1 MPFDIEDDPRNIS
14 RMLAGMNSNIP
25 VDRRSLMDYLENGDL
40 TYRTKS
46 GETVEFGREGID
58 YLASITNDQEKL
70 TLRLPVFVAT
80 DVTAERSAWK
90 IEGRTE
96 VAVISRAL
104 NRRVHSEDRM
114 PVYYPDIAEMK
125 KLIPG
130 LVFTL
135 FLP

>member
-1 MPFDIEDDPRNIS
+1 
-14 RMLAGMNSNIP
+14 MLAGMNSNIP